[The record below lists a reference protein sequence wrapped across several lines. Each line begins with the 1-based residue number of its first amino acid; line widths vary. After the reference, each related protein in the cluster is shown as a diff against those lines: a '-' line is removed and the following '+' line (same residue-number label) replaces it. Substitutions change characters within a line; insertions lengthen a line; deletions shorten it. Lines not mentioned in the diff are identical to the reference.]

1 MSSLKYLL
9 APRSVAIIGASADPK
24 KTSGRPV
31 TYLLKHG
38 FKGKIFP
45 VNPKV
50 DVISD
55 LPCFAAIS
63 ALPQAPDVA
72 IVLLAASRV
81 AGAVAELAAMG
92 TQYAIILASGF
103 GETGPKGQALQE
115 ELLASAGKMRLLGPN
130 TIGLVNVTDG
140 ISLSASAALE
150 ADKQQT
156 GGIALV
162 SQSGGILGAILSR
175 GVAQGLGFSKLISTS
190 NEVDLEIAD
199 FVSALVEDEATRVIA
214 LYVETIRDPEKFR
227 IACLKAH
234 AAGKAIIAYKV
245 GRSEEGAR
253 AAVSHTGAMA
263 GSDAAY
269 DAFFKANG
277 VVRAESF
284 SDLLDLSDT
293 LQSRRR
299 LSGKRM
305 AVLTSTGG
313 AGTLIADNLGFQG
326 FETPAPGSATA
337 TALRALQ
344 KGDEA
349 ILDRNPIDVTLAGL
363 DPLLLRAI
371 IGVLQDSDDYD
382 GLVVVVGSSSLAMPD
397 LVADAIRDCLP
408 RSDKPILAFVSPH
421 APHVVQVLR
430 AREVPTFTAP
440 ESCAIACKA
449 LLCADQALPAM
460 ARLSDHIEINEAYH
474 GTLNEKQAADLMST
488 FGIPMAPSWVV
499 ATAAQASALCQT
511 LSRPVVLKILS
522 DQITHKSDIGGV
534 VMHQSAE
541 TVGPSLDLM
550 REQILRT
557 TGLKI
562 DQFLIQTQVQAPVSL
577 ILGAR
582 KDPLGMTIMVGA
594 GGVLAELLQDSA
606 VTILAKDQVL
616 SKKQALELLK
626 QLKIWPLLMGYRG
639 KPSMDIDVLVCT
651 LEMFSKM
658 VGQLSSCLIEAEIN
672 PLLVQ
677 HAGLGVAGVDAVMRF
692 DEDKRL
698 TDRHSAF

>member
-1 MSSLKYLL
+1 MSSLKHLL

-31 TYLLKHG
+31 TYLVKHG

-50 DVISD
+50 TAIGD
-55 LPCFAAIS
+55 LRCYGSIDE
-63 ALPQAPDVA
+63 LPEAPDVA
-72 IVLLAASRV
+72 IVLLGATRV
-81 AGAVAELAAMG
+81 ASTVAELAAKG

-103 GETGPKGQALQE
+103 GEAGPKGQALQE
-115 ELLASAGKMRLLGPN
+115 ALLASAADMRLLGPN

-150 ADKQQT
+150 SDTQKA
-156 GGIALV
+156 GGIALI

-199 FVSALVEDEATRVIA
+199 FIEALVEDQSTRVIA
-214 LYVETIRDPEKFR
+214 LYVETIRHPEKFR
-227 IACLKAH
+227 TACRKAR
-234 AAGKAIIAYKV
+234 AAGKSIIAYKV

-277 VVRAESF
+277 VVRADHF

-293 LQSRRR
+293 LQSQRR
-299 LSGKRM
+299 LSGKRI

-326 FETPAPGSATA
+326 FETPTPGPSTA
-337 TALRALQ
+337 AALRALQ

-363 DPLLLRAI
+363 DPTLLRAI
-371 IGVLQDSDDYD
+371 IGVLQDSEDYD

-408 RSDKPILAFVSPH
+408 RSHKPILAFVSPH

-430 AREVPTFTAP
+430 ARGVPTFTAP
-440 ESCAIACKA
+440 ESCAVACKA
-449 LLCADQALPAM
+449 LFNATHALPEV
-460 ARLSDHIEINEAYH
+460 LSLSAPVTVSKNLC
-474 GTLNEKQAADLMST
+474 GTLNEKQAADVMSA
-488 FGIPMAPSWVV
+488 FGIPMAPAWVV
-499 ATAAQASALCQT
+499 QNAEQAVALCQPMDH
-511 LSRPVVLKILS
+511 PVVLKILS
-522 DQITHKSDIGGV
+522 NQITHKSDVGGV
-534 VMHQSAE
+534 A
-541 TVGPSLDLM
+541 LDQTAQTIGACLDQM
-550 REQILRT
+550 RQNILASE
-557 TGLKI
+557 GLVI
-562 DQFLIQTQVQAPVSL
+562 DQFLVQAQMQAPVSL

-582 KDPLGMTIMVGA
+582 QDPLGMTIMVGA

-616 SKKQALELLK
+616 SKAQVLALLQ
-626 QLKIWPLLMGYRG
+626 QLKIWPLLTGYRG
-639 KPSMDIDVLVCT
+639 KPSLDIAALICT

-658 VGQLSSCLIEAEIN
+658 ASQLSNTLLEAEIN
-672 PLLVQ
+672 PLLVR
-677 HAGLGVAGVDAVMRF
+677 HEGEGVVGVDAVIRF
-692 DEDKRL
+692 D
-698 TDRHSAF
+698 

>member
-50 DVISD
+50 NAIGD
-55 LPCFAAIS
+55 LPCFASIS
-63 ALPQAPDVA
+63 ALPEAPDVA
-72 IVLLAASRV
+72 IVLLAAGRV
-81 AGAVAELAAMG
+81 AAAVAELAAMG

-103 GETGPKGQALQE
+103 GETGPKGLALQQ

-150 ADKQQT
+150 SDKQQT

-199 FVSALVEDEATRVIA
+199 FISALVEDPATQVIA
-214 LYVETIRDPEKFR
+214 LYVETIRHPEKFR
-227 IACLKAH
+227 MACLKARC
-234 AAGKAIIAYKV
+234 AGKAIIAYKV

-277 VVRAESF
+277 VVRAENF

-293 LQSRRR
+293 LQSQRR

-326 FETPAPGSATA
+326 FETPAPGLATA
-337 TALRALQ
+337 AALRALQ

-430 AREVPTFTAP
+430 TREVPTFTAP

-449 LLCADQALPAM
+449 LLRATQMLPAM
-460 ARLSDHIEINEAYH
+460 VTLADRVAFTDVLH
-474 GTLNEKQAADLMST
+474 GTLNEKQAADLLST

-499 ATAAQASALCQT
+499 ETATQAIALCQ
-511 LSRPVVLKILS
+511 SMSGPVVLKILS
-522 DQITHKSDIGGV
+522 NQVTHKSDLGGV
-534 VMHQSAE
+534 AMHQTAE
-541 TVGPSLDLM
+541 TVGPCLDRM
-550 REQILRT
+550 REQILCT
-557 TGLKI
+557 EGLKI
-562 DQFLIQTQVQAPVSL
+562 DTFLIQTQVQAPVSL

-582 KDPLGMTIMVGA
+582 QDPLGMTIMVGA

-616 SKKQALELLK
+616 SKVQSLELLK

-639 KPSMDIDVLVCT
+639 KPSMDIDAMVCT
-651 LEMFSKM
+651 LVMFSKM
-658 VGQLSSCLIEAEIN
+658 VSQLSDSLLEAEIN

-677 HAGLGVAGVDAVMRF
+677 HAGLGVVGVDAVMRF
-692 DEDKRL
+692 DE
-698 TDRHSAF
+698 A

>member
-9 APRSVAIIGASADPK
+9 SPRSVAIIGASADPK

-50 DVISD
+50 NTIGD
-55 LPCFAAIS
+55 LPCFASIS

-72 IVLLAASRV
+72 IVLLAAGRV
-81 AGAVAELAAMG
+81 ADAVAELAAMG
-92 TQYAIILASGF
+92 TQYAIVLASGF
-103 GETGPKGQALQE
+103 GETGPKGLALQQ
-115 ELLASAGKMRLLGPN
+115 ELLARTGKMRLLGPN

-150 ADKQQT
+150 SDKQQT

-199 FVSALVEDEATRVIA
+199 FISALVEDEATRVIA
-214 LYVETIRDPEKFR
+214 LYVETIRHPEKFR
-227 IACLKAH
+227 MACLKAR

-277 VVRAESF
+277 VVRAENF

-293 LQSRRR
+293 LQSQRR
-299 LSGKRM
+299 LTGKRM

-326 FETPAPGSATA
+326 FETPAPGPATA
-337 TALRALQ
+337 MALRALQ

-408 RSDKPILAFVSPH
+408 RSNKPILAFVSPH
-421 APHVVQVLR
+421 APHVLQVLR
-430 AREVPTFTAP
+430 AREVPSFTAP
-440 ESCAIACKA
+440 ESCAIACNA
-449 LLCADQALPAM
+449 LLSRFQAPPAM
-460 ARLSDHIEINEAYH
+460 ATLSDRVAVPDSPH
-474 GTLNEKQAADLMST
+474 GTLNEKQAADLMSA
-488 FGIPMAPSWVV
+488 FGIPMAPSSVV
-499 ATAAQASALCQT
+499 KTAAQATSLCQ
-511 LSRPVVLKILS
+511 SMSSPVVLKILS
-522 DQITHKSDIGGV
+522 NQVTHKSDIGGV
-534 VMHQSAE
+534 AMHQTAE
-541 TVGPSLDLM
+541 TVGPCLDQM
-550 REQILRT
+550 RKQILRT
-557 TGLKI
+557 TGLRI
-562 DQFLIQTQVQAPVSL
+562 DNFLIQKQIQAPVSL

-582 KDPLGMTIMVGA
+582 QDPLGMTIMVGA

-616 SKKQALELLK
+616 SKSQSLELLK

-639 KPSMDIDVLVCT
+639 KPSMDIDRLVCAI
-651 LEMFSKM
+651 EMFSKM
-658 VGQLSSCLIEAEIN
+658 ASQLSGTLLEAEIN

-677 HAGLGVAGVDAVMRF
+677 HAGAGDAGVAGVDAVMRF
-692 DEDKRL
+692 DDAKRHN
-698 TDRHSAF
+698 DQN

>member
-24 KTSGRPV
+24 KTSGRPI

-50 DVISD
+50 DVIGN

-81 AGAVAELAAMG
+81 AGALAELAAMG

-103 GETGPKGQALQE
+103 GETGPKGLALQE
-115 ELLASAGKMRLLGPN
+115 ELLANAGKMRLLGPN

-227 IACLKAH
+227 IACLRAR

-277 VVRAESF
+277 VVRAENF

-397 LVADAIRDCLP
+397 LVADAIQDCLP
-408 RSDKPILAFVSPH
+408 RSNKPILAFVSPH

-430 AREVPTFTAP
+430 ARDVPTFTAP
-440 ESCAIACKA
+440 ESCATACKA
-449 LLCADQALPAM
+449 LLSANQALPAM
-460 ARLSDHIEINEAYH
+460 ARLSEYIEVAEAYH

-499 ATAAQASALCQT
+499 ETAAQASALCQT
-511 LSRPVVLKILS
+511 LSGPVVLKILS

-562 DQFLIQTQVQAPVSL
+562 DKFLVQTQVQAPVSL
-577 ILGAR
+577 ILGAT

-616 SKKQALELLK
+616 SKNQALDLLK

-639 KPSMDIDVLVCT
+639 KPSMDIDALVCT
-651 LEMFSKM
+651 LGMFSKM
-658 VGQLSSCLIEAEIN
+658 VSQLSDRLLEAEIN

-692 DEDKRL
+692 DEVESVD
-698 TDRHSAF
+698 

>member
-50 DVISD
+50 DVIGE
-55 LPCFAAIS
+55 LPCFASIS

-72 IVLLAASRV
+72 IVLLAAGRV

-103 GETGPKGQALQE
+103 GETGPRGQALQE

-150 ADKQQT
+150 SDKQQT

-175 GVAQGLGFSKLISTS
+175 GVAQGMGFSKLISTS
-190 NEVDLEIAD
+190 NEVDLDIAD

-214 LYVETIRDPEKFR
+214 LYVETIRHPDKFR
-227 IACLKAH
+227 IACLKAR

-277 VVRAESF
+277 VVRAENF

-293 LQSRRR
+293 MQSRRR

-337 TALRALQ
+337 CALRALQ

-408 RSDKPILAFVSPH
+408 RSDKPIMAFVSPH

-430 AREVPTFTAP
+430 SREVPTFTAP
-440 ESCAIACKA
+440 ESCAVACKA
-449 LLCADQALPAM
+449 LWGANQAQPAM
-460 ARLSDHIEINEAYH
+460 TRLSEHIEITEAYH

-499 ATAAQASALCQT
+499 ETASQARDLCQT
-511 LSRPVVLKILS
+511 LSEPVVLKILS
-522 DQITHKSDIGGV
+522 DQVTHKSDIGGV

-541 TVGPSLDLM
+541 SIGPSLDRM

-557 TGLKI
+557 AGLKI
-562 DQFLIQTQVQAPVSL
+562 DKFLIQTQIQAPVSL
-577 ILGAR
+577 ILGAK

-616 SKKQALELLK
+616 SKTQALELLK

-639 KPSMDIDVLVCT
+639 KPSMDIDALVCT
-651 LEMFSKM
+651 LGMFLKM
-658 VGQLSSCLIEAEIN
+658 VSQLSDRLLEAEIN

-677 HAGLGVAGVDAVMRF
+677 HAGLGVTGVDAVLRF
-692 DEDKRL
+692 DEVESVD
-698 TDRHSAF
+698 

>member
-50 DVISD
+50 NAIGD
-55 LPCFAAIS
+55 LPCFASIS

-72 IVLLAASRV
+72 IVLLAAGRV

-103 GETGPKGQALQE
+103 GETGPKGLALQQ

-150 ADKQQT
+150 SDKQQS

-199 FVSALVEDEATRVIA
+199 FISALVDDEATRVIA
-214 LYVETIRDPEKFR
+214 LYVETIRHPEKFR
-227 IACLKAH
+227 LACQKAR

-277 VVRAESF
+277 VVRAENF
-284 SDLLDLSDT
+284 SDLLDLCDT
-293 LQSRRR
+293 LQNQRR

-326 FETPAPGSATA
+326 FATPAPGPATA

-363 DPLLLRAI
+363 DPMLLRAI

-408 RSDKPILAFVSPH
+408 RSNKPIMAFVSPH

-449 LLCADQALPAM
+449 LLSASQALPAM
-460 ARLSDHIEINEAYH
+460 VALTDCVAVTDAPK

-499 ATAAQASALCQT
+499 ETATQARALCQPM
-511 LSRPVVLKILS
+511 SEPVVLKILS
-522 DQITHKSDIGGV
+522 NQVTHKSDIGGV
-534 VMHQSAE
+534 VMHQTAE
-541 TVGPSLDLM
+541 TVGPSLDQM

-562 DQFLIQTQVQAPVSL
+562 DTFLIQTQIQAPVSL

-582 KDPLGMTIMVGA
+582 RDPLGMTIMVGA

-616 SKKQALELLK
+616 SKIQSLELLK

-639 KPSMDIDVLVCT
+639 KPSMDIDALVCT
-651 LEMFSKM
+651 LGMFSKM
-658 VGQLSSCLIEAEIN
+658 VSQLSCTLIEAEIN

-677 HAGLGVAGVDAVMRF
+677 QAGLGVAGVDAVMRF
-692 DEDKRL
+692 DEVIRL
-698 TDRHSAF
+698 DEQN